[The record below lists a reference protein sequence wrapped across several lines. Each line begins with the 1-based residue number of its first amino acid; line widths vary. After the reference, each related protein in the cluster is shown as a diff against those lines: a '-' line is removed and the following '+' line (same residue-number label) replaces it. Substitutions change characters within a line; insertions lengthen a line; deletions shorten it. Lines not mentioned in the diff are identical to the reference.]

1 MKQLVFLL
9 MSLFLLMGCTDR
21 DDDLDGVYIRIK
33 NESNITY
40 DLVRVGEADKLHEN
54 IAPGAFSGYL
64 EYRTAYSYAYI
75 SIDSGDEN
83 YLFQI
88 TDFVGE
94 TPLEHGFYTY
104 ALNISEEGL
113 VQLDFRVDL

>member
-1 MKQLVFLL
+1 NRWIIRF
-9 MSLFLLMGCTDR
+9 TDWYSY
-21 DDDLDGVYIRIK
+21 DYDVYLRK
-33 NESNITY
+33 KDESNNTY
-40 DLVRVGEADKLHEN
+40 DLVRVRVSDNLKEN
-54 IAPGAFSGYL
+54 IASGAFSYYL

-113 VQLDFRVDL
+113 LQLDFRVDL